1 MQRLCWTAGGGAVTR
16 EQWREALKEADK
28 HVAFALLDTQEPAVL
43 VEALGG
49 PRTRFATWRDVKG
62 LLAVAWLQL
71 DHDRR
76 GATMQPAD
84 LGVVMSA
91 GR

>member
-1 MQRLCWTAGGGAVTR
+1 VTPQQWPVTR
-16 EQWREALKEADK
+16 EQWREALEEAETQI
-28 HVAFALLDTQEPAVL
+28 AFAVLDFQEPAVL
-43 VEALGG
+43 AEALGG
-49 PRTRFATWRDVKG
+49 GPSARFATWRDVKG

-71 DHDRR
+71 DHHRC